1 MRGAIMRASVLLLV
15 VSATAQA
22 QTVIRD
28 EEILTSDRPE
38 AWAMHYVSAASFM
51 TGFGATPEL
60 AAGAWL
66 LAGELAHV
74 PRLSDAQQQVG
85 FGGKKAEDLNKSPLF
100 GRLRAS
106 IGLPAGWVA
115 ELGYTPP
122 LEIDRTRTQDLIA
135 AALGRRLI
143 ERDAWSLSARIFGQH
158 GSASGDITCPEHV
171 AGPFDAQT
179 NPFGCVEPSRDRIA
193 LNHYGADVTFE
204 AARPH
209 WRWHATLGLVRNEPT
224 AQVNARVFTVIDRS
238 HLVARG
244 VLPYVATGATRE
256 LSPRWSLAAELLH
269 VPLDVRREIDGS
281 VENDAYTALRVRL
294 AWEAR

>member
-1 MRGAIMRASVLLLV
+1 MRGAIMWASVLFLV

-28 EEILTSDRPE
+28 EEILASDRPE
-38 AWAMHYVSAASFM
+38 AWAMHYVSAPSFM
-51 TGFGATPEL
+51 TGFGATPPL
-60 AAGAWL
+60 AAGEWQ

-74 PRLSDAQQQVG
+74 PRLSEAQQRVG
-85 FGGKKAEDLNKSPLF
+85 FGGEKAEDLNKSPVF

-106 IGLPAGWVA
+106 VGLPAGWLA

-122 LEIDRTRTQDLIA
+122 LEIDGTRTQDLIA
-135 AALGRRLI
+135 AAIGRRLI
-143 ERDAWSLSARIFGQH
+143 DRDAWSLSARAFGQH
-158 GSASGDITCPEHV
+158 GSASGDITCPERV
-171 AGPFDAQT
+171 VGPFDPQR
-179 NPFGCVEPSRDRIA
+179 NPFGCRAPSNDRIA

-224 AQVNARVFTVIDRS
+224 VQVNARVFTVIDRS

-244 VLPYVATGATRE
+244 MLPYLALGATRE
-256 LSPRWSLAAELLH
+256 LSPHWSLAAEVLH
-269 VPLDVRREIDGS
+269 VPLDVRREIDGG
-281 VENDAYTALRVRL
+281 VENDAYTALRMRI
-294 AWEAR
+294 AWSPE